1 MGADVSFVGN
11 PSVDTIRT
19 FKQNHPDIVPDT
31 HPKICAIFPGS
42 RTQEIERL
50 LSCIYKSSVHFC
62 EKYGFKPVLSISS
75 PHYKSLIERLVKQS
89 DLPSIELFLG
99 NSLELMKRATTS
111 LTSSGTI
118 GLEHALMGV
127 PFVVAYKLNPITY
140 WVEKHF

>member
-1 MGADVSFVGN
+1 M
-11 PSVDTIRT
+11 
-19 FKQNHPDIVPDT
+19 
-31 HPKICAIFPGS
+31 CYFPGS

-50 LSCIYKSSVHFC
+50 CPVFIKAASIFC

-89 DLPSIELFLG
+89 DLPSIELFSG

-140 WVEKHF
+140 WVGKTFLKS